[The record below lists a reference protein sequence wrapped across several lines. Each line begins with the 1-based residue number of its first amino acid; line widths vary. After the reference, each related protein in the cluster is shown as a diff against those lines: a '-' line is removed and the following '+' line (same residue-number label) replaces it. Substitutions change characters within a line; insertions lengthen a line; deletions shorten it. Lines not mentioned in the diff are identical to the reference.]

1 LYVVDNHQTA
11 AYDAQPPLAVRD
23 AALALPPLT
32 PQRSTDA
39 ATAIEVLREHSL
51 ATLAQQELQRRIV
64 SGEIAA
70 GAKLNEV
77 EMASTLGISRGPVRE
92 AFSALAQAGLVRV
105 EKNRGVFVRQ
115 VSVEEANEF
124 YEVRAALEGLIG
136 QLAARRIASDE
147 IDALRAVVRRM
158 HKTQSPVRA
167 KAVAGA
173 TAARAAPGNAAS
185 GAGRQADE
193 YFALNVE
200 FHDLLA
206 RAARN
211 NALLVHYRGIV
222 NQLDLYRRATIA
234 HGAERIAPS
243 TREHEAIVDAVAAR
257 DEQRAQALMI
267 EHVLVS
273 RARLQAALGA
283 AAATLHPPL

>member
-1 LYVVDNHQTA
+1 MPTVTQKR
-11 AYDAQPPLAVRD
+11 P
-23 AALALPPLT
+23 
-32 PQRSTDA
+32 TDA
-39 ATAIEVLREHSL
+39 STAIEVLREHSL
-51 ATLAQQELQRRIV
+51 ATLAQQELERRII

-77 EMASTLGISRGPVRE
+77 EMATALGISRGPVRE

-115 VSVEEANEF
+115 VSLEEANEF

-136 QLAARRIASDE
+136 RLAARRIAIDE
-147 IDALRAVVRRM
+147 IEALRTVVRRM
-158 HKTQSPVRA
+158 HQTQ
-167 KAVAGA
+167 K
-173 TAARAAPGNAAS
+173 
-185 GAGRQADE
+185 GRRADE

-211 NALLVHYRGIV
+211 NALLAHYRGIV

-234 HGAERIAPS
+234 HAAENIPLS
-243 TREHEAIVDAVAAR
+243 TQEHEAIVDAVAAR
-257 DEQRAQALMI
+257 DEQRAQALLT

-273 RARLQAALGA
+273 RARLHAALGA
-283 AAATLHPPL
+283 PAPRP

>member
-1 LYVVDNHQTA
+1 MPTMPSVTTKR
-11 AYDAQPPLAVRD
+11 P
-23 AALALPPLT
+23 
-32 PQRSTDA
+32 TDA
-39 ATAIEVLREHSL
+39 SSAIEVLREHSL
-51 ATLAQQELQRRIV
+51 ATLAQQELERRII

-77 EMASTLGISRGPVRE
+77 EMATALGISRGPVRE

-115 VSVEEANEF
+115 VSIEEANEF

-136 QLAARRIASDE
+136 KLAARRIAIDE
-147 IDALRAVVRRM
+147 IEQLRGVVRRM
-158 HKTQSPVRA
+158 HQTQ
-167 KAVAGA
+167 K
-173 TAARAAPGNAAS
+173 
-185 GAGRQADE
+185 GRRVEE

-211 NALLVHYRGIV
+211 NALLAHYRSIV
-222 NQLDLYRRATIA
+222 NQLDLYRRATIS
-234 HGAERIAPS
+234 HGVDNIPLS
-243 TREHEAIVDAVAAR
+243 TSEHEAIVEAVAAR
-257 DEQRAQALMI
+257 DEHRAESLMT

-273 RARLQAALGA
+273 RARLHAALGTPA
-283 AAATLHPPL
+283 PRS